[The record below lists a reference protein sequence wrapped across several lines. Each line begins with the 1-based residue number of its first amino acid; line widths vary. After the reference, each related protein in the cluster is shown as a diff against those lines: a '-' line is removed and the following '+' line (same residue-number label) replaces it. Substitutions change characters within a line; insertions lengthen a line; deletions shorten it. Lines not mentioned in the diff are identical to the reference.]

1 MERRRRFA
9 NDFNTTFKSI
19 WEEFCKEYPQ
29 VNISFEEYKQI
40 CWTSN
45 SMYAKYV
52 MEGERV
58 KLPQGFGS
66 LAINKK
72 KQTHKIIKDG
82 KEKITLAVNWVESK
96 KKGKKVYYSN
106 LHTQEYRFKWYWFK
120 NEVFLQHTQLWQFNA
135 TRMNSR
141 HLAKL
146 LKQEN
151 SPYLYIYKEWHS
163 IKS

>member
-9 NDFNTTFKSI
+9 NDYNTTFKSV
-19 WEEFCKEYPQ
+19 WEEFCKEHPQ
-29 VNISFEEYKQI
+29 VNISFEDYKQI

-45 SMYAKYV
+45 SMYAKYIL
-52 MEGERV
+52 EGEKV

-66 LAINKK
+66 LAISKK
-72 KQTHKIIKDG
+72 KQTHKIEING

-106 LHTQEYRFKWYWFK
+106 LHTQGYRFKWFWFK
-120 NEVFLQHTQLWQFNA
+120 DEVFLQHTPCWQFNA
-135 TRMNSR
+135 TRLNSR
-141 HLAKL
+141 KVAQL

-151 SPYLYIYKEWHS
+151 SPYLYIYKEWQ
-163 IKS
+163 KKK